1 MTLYYGG
8 ELDAMWNGD
17 MDVGDGWL
25 HGVYFSLYAPGAA
38 PSTPETPSDPDP
50 LQNTNYL
57 KVQITGPDEVDE
69 GGTIPLAAFIEVGT
83 GTWGTA
89 TWGIVTETT
98 DGEVLR
104 NQTGANITYDAP
116 IAVAAE
122 RTARVSVTV
131 TAQNL
136 QAVTVVKDITIRR
149 KWVTYV
155 QSLSNIRPPAPVH
168 VTGGYVFAS
177 TADPEVVGGAPL
189 DDPSWADI
197 ADIEAAAALA
207 DPGGEGPYDALGTS
221 VIDADGVGIASAMWP
236 WLSEAYVGAGSP
248 DSPEGF
254 SGVYLPP
261 YPDFPVSVQ
270 WRRNATETITWAE
283 LDRVGN
289 GKGGGTGTINV
300 DVLRWWS
307 LSRPVFGSGLD
318 PTDAD
323 SGPGDG
329 RAYLVVRQSLGS

>member
-25 HGVYFSLYAPGAA
+25 HGVYFSFYAPGAA

-50 LQNTNYL
+50 LPDTNYL

-69 GGTIPLAAFIEVGT
+69 GGTIPLGAFIEVGT

-104 NQTGANITYDAP
+104 NETGANITYDAP
-116 IAVAAE
+116 IAVSAE

-136 QAVTVVKDITIRR
+136 QAVTAVKDITIRR

-155 QSLSNIRPPAPVH
+155 QSLTNIRPPTPIH
-168 VTGGYVFAS
+168 VPGGYAFAS
-177 TADPEVVGGAPL
+177 DGEPSVVGGASV

-197 ADIEAAAALA
+197 ADLEAATA
-207 DPGGEGPYDALGTS
+207 GRVHSGPYDVIGTS
-221 VIDADGVGIASAMWP
+221 IIDAESKIVSPAIRRWVIEIERP
-236 WLSEAYVGAGSP
+236 YYVAWR
-248 DSPEGF
+248 DF
-254 SGVYLPP
+254 SVT
-261 YPDFPVSVQ
+261 VQ
-270 WRRNATETITWAE
+270 WRRNAVETITW
-283 LDRVGN
+283 DRLYAAWVGL
-289 GKGGGTGTINV
+289 GGGDGPPNQ
-300 DVLRWWS
+300 DVLRWWMDS
-307 LSRPVFGSGLD
+307 TPVFGKGID
-318 PTDAD
+318 PADTD

-329 RAYLVVRQSLGS
+329 LAYLVVRAPLPP